1 MSRTTFPVI
10 ECVEITENYGKFVV
24 EPLERGFGITL
35 GNALRRVLLSAL
47 PGAAVTQVKIEGVQH
62 EFSILPHVKED
73 MVEFLLNVKQ
83 IRLRPLSEQPGKL
96 RLEAGGEGLLTAAD
110 IQSSADYEIVNPELP
125 LATLDSPEAKLTV
138 EFYVEQGK
146 GYAPASRSDGLP
158 IGVLPVDAV
167 FTPVKRANYTVE
179 PIRIALESS
188 VERLTLEL
196 WTDGTITP
204 TEGVIRGA
212 RILTEHL
219 ALFTDLAA
227 IAERD
232 AEKKMLRMAVPPE
245 QYNMPVEQLLLSVRT
260 LNCLRRGNIITVG
273 ELLEQTP
280 QELMALKNF
289 GTKSMTEVQSRIY
302 ALGLPSKLGPPP
314 AVEPG
319 EAEVPSQAEEDETK

>member
-1 MSRTTFPVI
+1 MSQKTFPII

-24 EPLERGFGITL
+24 EPLDRGFGITL

-62 EFSILPHVKED
+62 EFSTLPHMKED
-73 MVEFLLNVKQ
+73 MVEFMLNVKQ
-83 IRLRPLSEQPGKL
+83 IRLRPLSENPGKL
-96 RLEAGGEGLLTAAD
+96 NLEAGGEGQLTAAD

-167 FTPVKRANYTVE
+167 FSPIKRANYTVE

-204 TEGVIRGA
+204 TEAVICSA
-212 RILTEHL
+212 RILVEHL
-219 ALFTDLAA
+219 SLFTDLAA

-232 AEKKMLRMAVPPE
+232 AEKKMLRMTVPPE
-245 QYNMPVEQLLLSVRT
+245 QYNMPVEQLELSVRT
-260 LNCLRRGNIITVG
+260 LNCLRRGNITTVG
-273 ELLEQTP
+273 ELLEKTP

-289 GTKSMTEVQSRIY
+289 GSKSMAEVQSRLY
-302 ALGLPSKLGPPP
+302 TLGLPSKLGPPP
-314 AVEPG
+314 TAESA
-319 EAEVPSQAEEDETK
+319 EAEEPSQPEENETK

>member
-1 MSRTTFPVI
+1 MSQVTFPSI

-47 PGAAVTQVKIEGVQH
+47 PGAAVTQIKIEGVQH
-62 EFSILPHVKED
+62 EFSTLPYMKED

-83 IRLRPLSEQPGKL
+83 IRLRPLSEQPSKMVL
-96 RLEAGGEGLLTAAD
+96 DASGEGLLTAAD
-110 IQSSADYEIVNPELP
+110 IKPSTDYEIVNPELP
-125 LATLDSPEAKLTV
+125 LATLDSAEAKLSV
-138 EFYVEQGK
+138 EFYIEQGK
-146 GYAPASRSDGLP
+146 GYVPANRSDGLP

-167 FTPVKRANYTVE
+167 FSPVKRVNYTVE
-179 PIRIALESS
+179 PMRIAMESS

-204 TEGVIRGA
+204 TEAVIRSA
-212 RILTEHL
+212 NILTEHL
-219 ALFTDLAA
+219 SLFTDLAA

-232 AEKKMLRMAVPPE
+232 AEKKMLRMTVPPE
-245 QYNMPVEQLLLSVRT
+245 QYNMPVEQLDLSVRT
-260 LNCLRRGNIITVG
+260 LNCLRRGNITTVG
-273 ELLEQTP
+273 ELLEKTP

-289 GTKSMTEVQSRIY
+289 GSKSMAEVQSRLY

-314 AVEPG
+314 TVEPT
-319 EAEVPSQAEEDETK
+319 EAEGISQAEEDEKK